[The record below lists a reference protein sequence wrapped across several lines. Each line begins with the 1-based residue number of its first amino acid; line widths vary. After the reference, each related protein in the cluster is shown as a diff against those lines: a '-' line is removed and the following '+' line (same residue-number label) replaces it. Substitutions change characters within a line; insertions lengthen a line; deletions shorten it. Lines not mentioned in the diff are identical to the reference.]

1 MVTAMT
7 TEFLIRWGPLMIML
21 LSVAAPLAQS
31 HRQRRESSSHD
42 TLTLGATDG
51 AHAFVRGVIRRALSV
66 MLLYF
71 SYRAVFPQSEQN
83 FGRIDW
89 LVMEAFRLSGLGL
102 SFLSAVWLVT
112 TQIVIG
118 EHWGVGVP
126 ANALPWLANSGP
138 FTVSRNPVF
147 LGVVGEAVG
156 LFLTSPTATTLMA
169 LTAIWLGAQVQ
180 IRLEEISLQAT
191 YGSDYVAYCKSVR
204 RWL

>member
-1 MVTAMT
+1 MVTAVT

-31 HRQRRESSSHD
+31 HRQRRVSSSHH
-42 TLTLGATDG
+42 TNAPGAADS
-51 AHAFVRGVIRRALSV
+51 AHAFLRGGFRCALGV

-71 SYRAVFPQSEQN
+71 SYQAVFPQSEQS

-89 LVMEAFRLSGLGL
+89 LATEVVRLSGLGL
-102 SFLSAVWLVT
+102 SLLSAFWLVT

-126 ANALPWLANSGP
+126 ASALPWLVNSGP

-147 LGVVGEAVG
+147 LGVVGEAIG

-169 LTAIWLGAQVQ
+169 LTAIWFGAQVQ
-180 IRLEEISLQAT
+180 IRFEENSLRAT
-191 YGSDYVAYCKSVR
+191 YGPDYVAYCKRVR